1 MKYYNI
7 ILLCK
12 DLVGKF
18 MKVLIITGE
27 LAYPLIKDVV
37 SSVKG
42 DIIVHIVDNTQVAAF
57 LTPRQIIKEVK
68 KCFSNQLDEIDMI
81 LVPGLIKKGTKEIT
95 KELGIPTFKGSTD
108 GADLAMVLN
117 LVGSIELSEDKPAD
131 KLIEEEKRKE
141 AFKFIEEFEND
152 KENIEKLLEKPNN
165 ILIKNLPVGEDFP
178 MRVLSEIANAP
189 FLSKEALI
197 NKCQYFVDSG
207 ADMIDIGMAAG
218 EDFSDKIP
226 ELIETLRPIVGD
238 RPLSIDTL
246 NTKEIKVAA
255 ECGIDFVLSLD
266 LGNNSEIKDILIEKD
281 IPAVL
286 LPTNFSQGKSPK
298 SPAERVESMHQLI
311 KETEGLRYVA
321 DLILDPVN
329 SSSIVESIIACHEF
343 HKQNPAPMFFG
354 VGNVT
359 ELMDAD
365 SGGVNVLLAGIGME
379 LGASILFTPEES
391 GKTRGSVYEL
401 ATASKMM
408 FLAKNRKSIPKDLGI
423 NLVAFKDK
431 HKRNDI
437 IENELDEVPETRLE
451 KPLKFIRDKAGSF
464 RINVDYGTTVENS
477 RIVAT
482 HFKKNKAD
490 LVIVGHSAKEV
501 YEEIITKE
509 LVTRME
515 HAAYLG
521 SELQKAEIAMI
532 TGKDYVQDFEL
543 FKNPDNFKN

>member
-1 MKYYNI
+1 
-7 ILLCK
+7 
-12 DLVGKF
+12 

-27 LAYPLIKDVV
+27 LAYPLIKEVV
-37 SSVKG
+37 SGSKE
-42 DIIVHIVDNTQVAAF
+42 DIIVHIAGNTQVAAF

-68 KCFSNQLDEIDMI
+68 TSFADQLDEIDMI

-117 LVGSIELSEDKPAD
+117 LIGSIDLSEDKPAD
-131 KLIEEEKRKE
+131 KLIEEEKRKN
-141 AFKFIEEFEND
+141 AFEFIEQFEND
-152 KENIEKLLEKPNN
+152 KENIEKLLKKPNN
-165 ILIKNLPVGEDFP
+165 ILIRNLPVGEDFP

-246 NTKEIKVAA
+246 NPKEIQVAA
-255 ECGIDFVLSLD
+255 ENGIDFVLSLD
-266 LGNNSEIKDILIEKD
+266 LGNNSEVQEILKEKD

-311 KETEGLRYVA
+311 KDTEGVRYVA

-329 SSSIVESIIACHEF
+329 SASIVESIIACHEF

-379 LGASILFTPEES
+379 LGVSILFTPEES

-401 ATASKMM
+401 STASKMM
-408 FLAKNRKSIPKDLGI
+408 FLAKHRKSIPKDLGI

-437 IENELDEVPETRLE
+437 ILNELDGVEQTRQIE
-451 KPLKFIRDKAGSF
+451 PMKFIRDKAGSF
-464 RINVDYGTTVENS
+464 KINVDYGTTVENS
-477 RIVAT
+477 QITAT
-482 HFKKNKAD
+482 HFRKNKAD
-490 LVIVGHSAKEV
+490 LVIVGHSAREI
-501 YEEIITKE
+501 YEEIISKN

-521 SELQKAEIAMI
+521 AELKKAEIAMV
-532 TGKDYVQDFEL
+532 TGKEYVQDFPL
-543 FKNPDNFKN
+543 FKNPDEFKN

>member
-1 MKYYNI
+1 MCGEN
-7 ILLCK
+7 
-12 DLVGKF
+12 

-27 LAYPLIKDVV
+27 LAYPLIKEVV
-37 SSVKG
+37 SDSKQ
-42 DIIVHIVDNTQVAAF
+42 DIIVHIADNTQVAAF

-68 KCFSNQLDEIDMI
+68 NNFSNQLDEIDMI

-117 LVGSIELSEDKPAD
+117 LIGNIDLSEDKPAD
-131 KLIEEEKRKE
+131 KLIEEEKRNE
-141 AFKFIEEFEND
+141 AFKFIEEFEKD
-152 KENIEKLLEKPNN
+152 HETIAKLLEKPNN
-165 ILIKNLPVGEDFP
+165 ILIGNLPVGEDFP

-226 ELIETLRPIVGD
+226 DLIKTLRPIVGD

-246 NTKEIKVAA
+246 NPKEIKVAA
-255 ECGIDFVLSLD
+255 ENGIDFVLSLD
-266 LGNNSEIKDILIEKD
+266 LGNNSEIKDLLIEKN

-298 SPAERVESMHQLI
+298 SPSERVEAMHQLI
-311 KETEGLRYVA
+311 KDTEGLTYVA

-329 SSSIVESIIACHEF
+329 SSSIVESFIACHEF
-343 HKQNPAPMFFG
+343 HKTNKAPMFFG

-423 NLVAFKDK
+423 NMVVFKDK
-431 HKRNDI
+431 HKRNDVI
-437 IENELDEVPETRLE
+437 VNELDGVPEIKQE

-464 RINVDYGTTVENS
+464 KITVDYGTTVSES
-477 RIVAT
+477 RIIAT

-490 LVIVGHSAKEV
+490 LVITGHTAKEI

-521 SELQKAEIAMI
+521 SELKKAEIAMV

-543 FKNPDNFKN
+543 FKNPDDLKK

>member
-1 MKYYNI
+1 
-7 ILLCK
+7 
-12 DLVGKF
+12 

-27 LAYPLIKDVV
+27 LAYPLIKEVV
-37 SSVKG
+37 SDSKE
-42 DIIVHIVDNTQVAAF
+42 DIIVHIADNTQVAAF

-68 KCFSNQLDEIDMI
+68 TSFADQLDEIDMI

-117 LVGSIELSEDKPAD
+117 LIGSIDLSEDKPAD
-131 KLIEEEKRKE
+131 KLIEEEKRKN
-141 AFKFIEEFEND
+141 AFEFIEQFEND
-152 KENIEKLLEKPNN
+152 KENIERLLKKPNN
-165 ILIKNLPVGEDFP
+165 ILIRNLPVGEDFP

-246 NTKEIKVAA
+246 NPKEIQVAA
-255 ECGIDFVLSLD
+255 ENGIDFVLSLD
-266 LGNNSEIKDILIEKD
+266 LGNNSEVQEILKEKD

-311 KETEGLRYVA
+311 KDTEGLRYVA

-329 SSSIVESIIACHEF
+329 SASIVESIIACHEF

-379 LGASILFTPEES
+379 LGVSILFTPEES

-401 ATASKMM
+401 STASKMM
-408 FLAKNRKSIPKDLGI
+408 FLAKHRKSIPKDLGI

-437 IENELDEVPETRLE
+437 ILNELDGVEQTRQIE
-451 KPLKFIRDKAGSF
+451 PMKFIRDKAGSF
-464 RINVDYGTTVENS
+464 KINVDYGTTVENS
-477 RIVAT
+477 QITAT
-482 HFKKNKAD
+482 HFKKNKPD
-490 LVIVGHSAKEV
+490 LVIIGHSAREI
-501 YEEIITKE
+501 YEEIISKG

-521 SELQKAEIAMI
+521 AELKKAEIAMV
-532 TGKDYVQDFEL
+532 TGKEYVQDFPL
-543 FKNPDNFKN
+543 FKNPDEFKN

>member
-1 MKYYNI
+1 
-7 ILLCK
+7 
-12 DLVGKF
+12 
-18 MKVLIITGE
+18 MKVLIITGD

-37 SSVKG
+37 SNSKE
-42 DIIVHIVDNTQVAAF
+42 DIIIHVADTQVAAF
-57 LTPRQIIKEVK
+57 LTPNQIIKEVK
-68 KCFSNQLDEIDMI
+68 THFSNQLEDIDMI

-117 LVGSIELSEDKPAD
+117 LVGSIDLSEDKPAD
-131 KLIEEEKRKE
+131 KLIEEEKRRE
-141 AFKFIEEFEND
+141 AFKFIDEFEKD
-152 KENIEKLLEKPNN
+152 TETIEKLLKKPNN
-165 ILIKNLPVGEDFP
+165 ILIRNLPVGEDFP

-189 FLSKEALI
+189 FLSKEELI
-197 NKCQYFVDSG
+197 NKCQYFIDSG
-207 ADMIDIGMAAG
+207 SDMIDIGMAAG
-218 EDFSDKIP
+218 EDFSDMIP
-226 ELIETLRPIVGD
+226 DLINTLRPIVGD

-246 NTKEIKVAA
+246 NPKEIKVAA
-255 ECGIDFVLSLD
+255 ENGIDFVLSLD
-266 LGNNSEIKDILIEKD
+266 LGNNSEVQEILKEKN

-298 SPAERVESMHQLI
+298 SPKERVEAMHQLI
-311 KETEGLRYVA
+311 KDTEGLSYVA

-343 HKQNPAPMFFG
+343 HKTNKAPMFFG

-379 LGASILFTPEES
+379 LGVSILFTPEES

-408 FLAKNRKSIPKDLGI
+408 FLAKNRQSIPKDLGI
-423 NLVAFKDK
+423 NMVAFKDK

-437 IENELDEVPETRLE
+437 IDNDVSQIPQTTLE
-451 KPLKFIRDKAGSF
+451 KPLKFVRDKAGSF

-477 RIVAT
+477 QIVAT
-482 HFKKNKAD
+482 HFKKNKPD
-490 LVIVGHSAKEV
+490 LVIVGKNAKEI
-501 YEEIITKE
+501 YEEIITKK
-509 LVTRME
+509 LVSRME

-543 FKNPDNFKN
+543 FKNPGNFKN

>member
-1 MKYYNI
+1 
-7 ILLCK
+7 
-12 DLVGKF
+12 
-18 MKVLIITGE
+18 MKVLIITGD

-37 SSVKG
+37 STSME
-42 DIIVHIVDNTQVAAF
+42 DIIIHVADTQVAAF
-57 LTPRQIIKEVK
+57 LTPNQIIKEVK
-68 KCFSNQLDEIDMI
+68 THFSNQLDDIDMI

-95 KELGIPTFKGSTD
+95 KEFGIPTFKGSTD

-117 LVGSIELSEDKPAD
+117 LVGSIDLSEDKPAD
-131 KLIEEEKRKE
+131 KLIEEEKRRE
-141 AFKFIEEFEND
+141 AFKFIDEFEKD
-152 KENIEKLLEKPNN
+152 TETIEKLLKKPNN
-165 ILIKNLPVGEDFP
+165 ILIRNLPVGEDFP

-189 FLSKEALI
+189 FLSKEELI

-207 ADMIDIGMAAG
+207 SDMIDIGMAAG
-218 EDFSDKIP
+218 EDFSDMIP
-226 ELIETLRPIVGD
+226 DLINTLRPIVGD

-246 NTKEIKVAA
+246 NPKEIKVAA
-255 ECGIDFVLSLD
+255 ENGIDFVLSLD
-266 LGNNSEIKDILIEKD
+266 LGNNSEVQEILKEKN

-298 SPAERVESMHQLI
+298 SPKERVEAMHQLI
-311 KETEGLRYVA
+311 KDTEGLNYVA

-343 HKQNPAPMFFG
+343 HKTNKAPMFFG

-379 LGASILFTPEES
+379 LGVSILFTPEES

-408 FLAKNRKSIPKDLGI
+408 FLAKNRQSIPKDLGI
-423 NLVAFKDK
+423 NMVAFKDK

-437 IENELDEVPETRLE
+437 IDNDVSQIPQTTLE
-451 KPLKFIRDKAGSF
+451 KPLKFVRDKSGSF

-477 RIVAT
+477 QIVAT
-482 HFKKNKAD
+482 HFKKNKPD
-490 LVIVGHSAKEV
+490 LVIVGKSAKEI
-501 YEEIITKE
+501 YEEIITKK
-509 LVTRME
+509 LVSRME

>member
-1 MKYYNI
+1 
-7 ILLCK
+7 
-12 DLVGKF
+12 

-27 LAYPLIKDVV
+27 LAYPLIKEVVADVKDDV
-37 SSVKG
+37 
-42 DIIVHIVDNTQVAAF
+42 IVHIADNTQVAAF
-57 LTPRQIIKEVK
+57 LTPRQIIKEIK
-68 KCFSNQLDEIDMI
+68 NCFSNQLDEIDMI

-117 LVGSIELSEDKPAD
+117 LVGNINLSEDKPAD

-165 ILIKNLPVGEDFP
+165 ILIRNLPVGEDFP

-226 ELIETLRPIVGD
+226 ELIV
-238 RPLSIDTL
+238 
-246 NTKEIKVAA
+246 
-255 ECGIDFVLSLD
+255 SLD
-266 LGNNSEIKDILIEKD
+266 LGNNSEVKDILIEKN

-311 KETEGLRYVA
+311 KDTEGLKYVA

-329 SSSIVESIIACHEF
+329 SSSIVESILACHEF

-379 LGASILFTPEES
+379 LGVSILFTPEES

-401 ATASKMM
+401 STASKMM
-408 FLAKNRKSIPKDLGI
+408 FLAKHRKSIPKDLGI

-437 IENELDEVPETRLE
+437 IENELDGVPETRRE

-464 RINVDYGTTVENS
+464 RINVDYGTTVKDS
-477 RIVAT
+477 RIIAT
-482 HFKKNKAD
+482 HFKKNRAD
-490 LVIVGHSAKEV
+490 LVIVGQSAKEV
-501 YEEIITKE
+501 YEEIIIKD
-509 LVTRME
+509 LVSRME

-532 TGKDYVQDFEL
+532 TGKEYVQDFEL
-543 FKNPDNFKN
+543 FKNPDEFKN

>member
-1 MKYYNI
+1 MKI
-7 ILLCK
+7 
-12 DLVGKF
+12 
-18 MKVLIITGE
+18 LIITGD
-27 LAYPLIKDVV
+27 LAYPLIKNVV
-37 SSVKG
+37 KDSKE
-42 DIIVHIVDNTQVAAF
+42 DIIVHVADTQVAAF
-57 LTPRQIIKEVK
+57 LTPNQIIKEVK
-68 KCFSNQLDEIDMI
+68 TNFSNQLDDIDMI
-81 LVPGLIKKGTKEIT
+81 LVPGLIKKGTRQIT

-108 GADLAMVLN
+108 GADLLMVIN
-117 LVGSIELSEDKPAD
+117 LLEKISLSEDKPAD

-141 AFKFIEEFEND
+141 AFKFIENFEND
-152 KENIEKLLEKPNN
+152 EKNIEKLLKKPNN
-165 ILIKNLPVGEDFP
+165 ILIRNLPVGEDFP

-189 FLSKEALI
+189 FLSKQELI

-226 ELIETLRPIVGD
+226 ELINTLRPIVGD

-246 NTKEIKVAA
+246 NPNEIKVAA
-255 ECGIDFVLSLD
+255 ENGIDFVLSLD
-266 LGNNSEIKDILIEKD
+266 LGNNSEVQEILKEKD

-286 LPTNFSQGKSPK
+286 LPTNFSQGISPK
-298 SPAERVESMHQLI
+298 TPLERVEAMHQLI
-311 KETEGLRYVA
+311 KDTNGLRYVA

-343 HKQNPAPMFFG
+343 HKTNPAPMFFG

-379 LGASILFTPEES
+379 LGVSILFTPEES

-401 ATASKMM
+401 AIASKMM
-408 FLAKNRKSIPKDLGI
+408 FLAKHRKSIPKDLGI

-437 IENELDEVPETRLE
+437 ISNNIDGIPKTRRDE
-451 KPLKFIRDKAGSF
+451 PLKFVRDKAGSF
-464 RINVDYGTTVENS
+464 KISVDYGTTVS
-477 RIVAT
+477 KSKIIAT
-482 HFKKNKAD
+482 HFKKNEPD
-490 LVIVGHSAKEV
+490 LVIEGQSAKEI
-501 YEEIITKE
+501 YEEIIKKD
-509 LVTRME
+509 LVKRIE

-521 SELQKAEIAMI
+521 SELQKAEIAMV
-532 TGKDYVQDFEL
+532 TGKDYVQDFDL
-543 FKNPDNFKN
+543 FKNPDEFKN

>member
-1 MKYYNI
+1 
-7 ILLCK
+7 
-12 DLVGKF
+12 

-27 LAYPLIKDVV
+27 LAYPLIKEVV
-37 SSVKG
+37 STTKQ
-42 DIIVHIVDNTQVAAF
+42 DIIIHIAHNTQVAAF
-57 LTPRQIIKEVK
+57 LTPRQIIKEIK
-68 KCFSNQLDEIDMI
+68 THFSNQLNEIDMI

-117 LVGSIELSEDKPAD
+117 LIGNINLSEEKPAD

-141 AFKFIEEFEND
+141 AFKFIKDFENN
-152 KENIEKLLEKPNN
+152 KENTKKLLEKPNN
-165 ILIKNLPVGEDFP
+165 ILIRNLPVGEDFP

-189 FLSKEALI
+189 FLTKEALI

-218 EDFSDKIP
+218 EDFSHKIP
-226 ELIETLRPIVGD
+226 ELIQTLRPIVGD

-246 NTKEIKVAA
+246 NPKEIKIAA
-255 ECGIDFVLSLD
+255 ENGIDFVLSLD
-266 LGNNSEIKDILIEKD
+266 LGNNSEIQEILKEKD

-298 SPAERVESMHQLI
+298 SPMERVKSMHQLI
-311 KETEGLRYVA
+311 EDTKGIRYVA

-329 SSSIVESIIACHEF
+329 SASIVESIIACHEF
-343 HKQNPAPMFFG
+343 HKTNPAPMFFG

-379 LGASILFTPEES
+379 LGVSILFTPEES

-408 FLAKNRKSIPKDLGI
+408 FLAKHRKSIPKDLGI

-437 IENELDEVPETRLE
+437 ILNEIDGIEQTQQE
-451 KPLKFIRDKAGSF
+451 KPMKFIRDKAGSF
-464 RINVDYGTTVENS
+464 KINVDYATTVNES
-477 RIVAT
+477 QITAT
-482 HFKKNKAD
+482 HYRKNKPD
-490 LVIVGHSAKEV
+490 LVIVGHSAKEI
-501 YEEIITKE
+501 YEEIIKKE

-532 TGKDYVQDFEL
+532 TGKEYVQDFEL
-543 FKNPDNFKN
+543 FKNPDEFKK

>member
-1 MKYYNI
+1 MKI
-7 ILLCK
+7 
-12 DLVGKF
+12 
-18 MKVLIITGE
+18 LIITGN
-27 LAYPLIKDVV
+27 LAYPLINDVV
-37 SSVKG
+37 SDSNK
-42 DIIVHIVDNTQVAAF
+42 DIIVHIADTQVAAF

-68 KCFSNQLDEIDMI
+68 THFSNQLDDIDMI
-81 LVPGLIKKGTKEIT
+81 LVPGLIKKGTREIT

-117 LVGSIELSEDKPAD
+117 LVENIELSEDRPAD
-131 KLIEEEKRKE
+131 RLIEEEKRRE
-141 AFKFIEEFEND
+141 AFKLIDDFEND
-152 KENIEKLLEKPNN
+152 KENIEKLLKKPNN
-165 ILIKNLPVGEDFP
+165 ILIGNLPVGEDFP

-246 NTKEIKVAA
+246 NPNEIKVAA

-266 LGNNSEIKDILIEKD
+266 LGNQSEVADILKEKD

-286 LPTNFSQGKSPK
+286 LPTNFTEGISPK
-298 SPAERVESMHQLI
+298 TPSERVEAMHQLI
-311 KETEGLRYVA
+311 KDTDGLRYVA

-343 HKQNPAPMFFG
+343 HKVNPAPMFFG

-379 LGASILFTPEES
+379 LGVSILFTPEES

-401 ATASKMM
+401 STASKMM

-437 IENELDEVPETRLE
+437 IVNELDDIPETKQL
-451 KPLKFIRDKAGSF
+451 KPMKFIRDKAGSF
-464 RINVDYGTTVENS
+464 RINVDYGTTVKNS

-482 HFKKNKAD
+482 HFKKNKPD
-490 LVIVGHSAKEV
+490 LVIVGHSAKEI

-509 LVTRME
+509 LVSRME

-521 SELQKAEIAMI
+521 SELQKAEIAML
-532 TGKDYVQDFEL
+532 TGKDYVQDFDL
-543 FKNPDNFKN
+543 FKNPDEFKK

>member
-1 MKYYNI
+1 
-7 ILLCK
+7 
-12 DLVGKF
+12 
-18 MKVLIITGE
+18 MKVLIVTGE
-27 LAYPLIKDVV
+27 LAYPLIKEVV
-37 SSVKG
+37 SDSKEE
-42 DIIVHIVDNTQVAAF
+42 IIVHIVDNTQVAAF
-57 LTPRQIIKEVK
+57 LTPRLIINEVK
-68 KCFSNQLDEIDMI
+68 KCFSDQLDEIDMI
-81 LVPGLIKKGTKEIT
+81 LVPGLIKKGTREIT

-117 LVGSIELSEDKPAD
+117 LVGSINLSEDKPAD
-131 KLIEEEKRKE
+131 KLIEEEKRRE
-141 AFKFIEEFEND
+141 AFKFIDEFEND
-152 KENIEKLLEKPNN
+152 TENIQKLLEKPNN
-165 ILIKNLPVGEDFP
+165 IMIRNLPVGEDFP

-189 FLSKEALI
+189 FLTKEALI

-246 NTKEIKVAA
+246 NPDEIKVAA
-255 ECGIDFVLSLD
+255 ENGIDFVLSLD
-266 LGNNSEIKDILIEKD
+266 LGNNSEIKDLLIEKN

-298 SPAERVESMHQLI
+298 SPSERVESMHQLI
-311 KETEGLRYVA
+311 KDTEGITYVA

-329 SSSIVESIIACHEF
+329 SSSIVESIIACNEF
-343 HKQNPAPMFFG
+343 HKTNPAPMFFG

-379 LGASILFTPEES
+379 LGVSILFTPEES

-401 ATASKMM
+401 STASKMM
-408 FLAKNRKSIPKDLGI
+408 FLAKHRKSIPKDLGI

-437 IENELDEVPETRLE
+437 ILNEREGVEETRQVE
-451 KPLKFIRDKAGSF
+451 PMKFVRDKAGSF
-464 RINVDYGTTVENS
+464 KINVDYGTTVRES
-477 RIVAT
+477 RITAT
-482 HFKKNKAD
+482 HFKKNKPD

-532 TGKDYVQDFEL
+532 TVKEYVQDFEL
-543 FKNPDNFKN
+543 FKNPDEFKN

>member
-1 MKYYNI
+1 
-7 ILLCK
+7 
-12 DLVGKF
+12 

-27 LAYPLIKDVV
+27 LAYPLIKEVV
-37 SSVKG
+37 SGSKE
-42 DIIVHIVDNTQVAAF
+42 DIIVHIADNTQVAAF

-68 KCFSNQLDEIDMI
+68 TSFADQLDEIDMI

-117 LVGSIELSEDKPAD
+117 LIGSIDLSEDKPAD
-131 KLIEEEKRKE
+131 KLIEEEKRKN
-141 AFKFIEEFEND
+141 AFEFIEQFEND
-152 KENIEKLLEKPNN
+152 KENIERLLKKPNN
-165 ILIKNLPVGEDFP
+165 ILIRNLPVGEDFP

-246 NTKEIKVAA
+246 NPKEIQVAA
-255 ECGIDFVLSLD
+255 ENGIDFVLSLD
-266 LGNNSEIKDILIEKD
+266 LGNNSEVQEILKEKD

-311 KETEGLRYVA
+311 KDTEGLRYVA

-329 SSSIVESIIACHEF
+329 SASIVESIIACHEF

-379 LGASILFTPEES
+379 LGVSILFTPEES

-401 ATASKMM
+401 STASKMM
-408 FLAKNRKSIPKDLGI
+408 FLAKHRKSIPKDLGI

-437 IENELDEVPETRLE
+437 ILNELDGVEQTRQIE
-451 KPLKFIRDKAGSF
+451 PMKFIRDKAGSF
-464 RINVDYGTTVENS
+464 KINVDYGTTVGNS
-477 RIVAT
+477 QITAT
-482 HFKKNKAD
+482 HFKKNKPD
-490 LVIVGHSAKEV
+490 LVIIGHSAKEI
-501 YEEIITKE
+501 YEEIISKG

-521 SELQKAEIAMI
+521 AELKKAEIAMV
-532 TGKDYVQDFEL
+532 TGKEYVQDFPL
-543 FKNPDNFKN
+543 FKNPDEFKN

>member
-1 MKYYNI
+1 MCGENMKI
-7 ILLCK
+7 
-12 DLVGKF
+12 
-18 MKVLIITGE
+18 LIITGE
-27 LAYPLIKDVV
+27 LAYPLIKEVISD
-37 SSVKG
+37 SKQ
-42 DIIVHIVDNTQVAAF
+42 DIIVHIADNTQVAAF
-57 LTPRQIIKEVK
+57 LTPRQIIKEVNTN
-68 KCFSNQLDEIDMI
+68 FSNQLDEIDMI
-81 LVPGLIKKGTKEIT
+81 LVPGLIKKGTREIT

-108 GADLAMVLN
+108 CADLAMVLN
-117 LVGSIELSEDKPAD
+117 IIGNIDLSEDKPAD
-131 KLIEEEKRKE
+131 KLIEEEKRNE

-152 KENIEKLLEKPNN
+152 HETIAKLLEKPNN
-165 ILIKNLPVGEDFP
+165 ILVGNLPVGEDFP

-189 FLSKEALI
+189 FLSKEALV

-226 ELIETLRPIVGD
+226 DLIKTLRPIVGD

-246 NTKEIKVAA
+246 NPKEIKVAV
-255 ECGIDFVLSLD
+255 ENGIDFVLSLD
-266 LGNNSEIKDILIEKD
+266 LGNNSEIKDLLIEKN

-298 SPAERVESMHQLI
+298 SPSERVEAMHQLI
-311 KETEGLRYVA
+311 RDTEGLTYVA

-329 SSSIVESIIACHEF
+329 SSSIIESFLAFHEF
-343 HKQNPAPMFFG
+343 HKTNKAPMFFG

-423 NLVAFKDK
+423 NMVVFKDK
-431 HKRNDI
+431 HKRNDVI
-437 IENELDEVPETRLE
+437 VNELDGVPEIKQE

-464 RINVDYGTTVENS
+464 KITVDYGTTVSES
-477 RIVAT
+477 RIIAT
-482 HFKKNKAD
+482 HFKKNNAD
-490 LVIVGHSAKEV
+490 LVITGHTAKEI

-521 SELQKAEIAMI
+521 SELKKAEIAMV

-543 FKNPDNFKN
+543 FKNPDELKK

>member
-1 MKYYNI
+1 
-7 ILLCK
+7 
-12 DLVGKF
+12 
-18 MKVLIITGE
+18 MKVLIITGD
-27 LAYPLIKDVV
+27 LAYPLIKSVVEDSSEDV
-37 SSVKG
+37 
-42 DIIVHIVDNTQVAAF
+42 IVHIADTQVAAF
-57 LTPRQIIKEVK
+57 LTPRMIINEVK
-68 KCFSNQLDEIDMI
+68 TYFADQMDDIDLI

-117 LVGSIELSEDKPAD
+117 LLENIQLSEDKPAD

-141 AFKFIEEFEND
+141 AFKIIEDFEND
-152 KENIEKLLEKPNN
+152 KENIERLLQKPNN
-165 ILIKNLPVGEDFP
+165 IRIGNLPVGEDFP
-178 MRVLSEIANAP
+178 MRVLAEIANAP

-197 NKCQYFVDSG
+197 NKCQYFVDCG

-218 EDFSDKIP
+218 EDFSDKVP

-246 NTKEIKVAA
+246 NTNEIKVAA
-255 ECGIDFVLSLD
+255 EHGIDFVLSLD
-266 LGNNSEIKDILIEKD
+266 LGNQSKVAPLLKEKG

-286 LPTNFSQGKSPK
+286 LPTNFSEGISPK
-298 SPAERVESMHQLI
+298 TPEERVEAMHQLI
-311 KETEGLRYVA
+311 KDTDGLKYVA

-329 SSSIVESIIACHEF
+329 SASIVESIIACRDF
-343 HKQNPAPMFFG
+343 HQVNKAPMFFG

-379 LGASILFTPEES
+379 LGVSILFTPEES

-401 ATASKMM
+401 STASKMM
-408 FLAKNRKSIPKDLGI
+408 FLAKHRKSIPKDLGI
-423 NLVAFKDK
+423 NMVAFKDK

-437 IENELDEVPETRLE
+437 IENELDGIPQAKLS

-464 RINVDYGTTVENS
+464 RINVDYGTTVSES
-477 RIVAT
+477 RIIAT

-490 LVIVGHSAKEV
+490 LVIVGKTAKEI
-501 YEEIITKE
+501 YEEIIKKE

-532 TGKDYVQDFEL
+532 TGKEYVQDFEL
-543 FKNPDNFKN
+543 FKNPDQFKN

>member
-1 MKYYNI
+1 
-7 ILLCK
+7 
-12 DLVGKF
+12 
-18 MKVLIITGE
+18 MKVLIITGN
-27 LAYPLIKDVV
+27 LAYPLIESVVKD
-37 SSVKG
+37 SKE
-42 DIIVHIVDNTQVAAF
+42 DIIIHVAETQVAAF

-68 KCFSNQLDEIDMI
+68 THFADQLDEIDLM
-81 LVPGLIKKGTKEIT
+81 LVPGLIKKGTREIT

-117 LVGSIELSEDKPAD
+117 LIGSIDLSEDKPAD
-131 KLIEEEKRKE
+131 KLIEEEKRRE
-141 AFKFIEEFEND
+141 AFKIIDDFEND
-152 KENIEKLLEKPNN
+152 EENIKKLLEKPNN
-165 ILIKNLPVGEDFP
+165 ILIGKLPVGEDFP

-218 EDFSDKIP
+218 EDFSDKVP

-255 ECGIDFVLSLD
+255 EHGIDFVLSLD
-266 LGNNSEIKDILIEKD
+266 LGNQSEIADILKEKN

-286 LPTNFSQGKSPK
+286 LPTNFSEGFTPKSPK
-298 SPAERVESMHQLI
+298 ERVDAMNRLI
-311 KETEGLRYVA
+311 EDVDGLPYVA

-329 SSSIVESIIACHEF
+329 SPSIVDSIIACHEF
-343 HKQNPAPMFFG
+343 HKINPAPMFFG

-379 LGASILFTPEES
+379 LGVSILFTPEES

-408 FLAKNRKSIPKDLGI
+408 FLAKNRQSIPKDLGI
-423 NLVAFKDK
+423 NMVAFKDK
-431 HKRNDI
+431 HKRNDVI
-437 IENELDEVPETRLE
+437 VNELGDVPETRL
-451 KPLKFIRDKAGSF
+451 KIPLKFVRDKAGSF
-464 RINVDYGTTVENS
+464 KISIDYGTTVEAS
-477 RIVAT
+477 KIIAT
-482 HFKKNKAD
+482 HFKKNEPD
-490 LVIVGHSAKEV
+490 LVIVGHTAKEI
-501 YEEIITKE
+501 YEEIITKD

-532 TGKDYVQDFEL
+532 TGKEYVQDFEL
-543 FKNPDNFKN
+543 FKNPDEFKN

>member
-1 MKYYNI
+1 MKI
-7 ILLCK
+7 
-12 DLVGKF
+12 
-18 MKVLIITGE
+18 LIITGN
-27 LAYPLIKDVV
+27 LAYPLIKSVV
-37 SSVKG
+37 KDSNQ
-42 DIIVHIVDNTQVAAF
+42 DIIVHIAETQVAAF

-68 KCFSNQLDEIDMI
+68 THFQDQLDEIDMI
-81 LVPGLIKKGTKEIT
+81 LVPGLIKKGTREIT

-117 LVGSIELSEDKPAD
+117 LVGNIELSEEKPAD

-141 AFKFIEEFEND
+141 AFKIIEEFEND
-152 KENIEKLLEKPNN
+152 EETIEELLKKPNN
-165 ILIKNLPVGEDFP
+165 ILIGKLPVGEDFP

-197 NKCQYFVDSG
+197 NKCQYFVDCG

-218 EDFSDKIP
+218 EDFSDKVP

-255 ECGIDFVLSLD
+255 EHGIDFVLSLD
-266 LGNNSEIKDILIEKD
+266 LGNQSEIADVLKEKN

-286 LPTNFSQGKSPK
+286 LPTNFSEGFTPKSPK
-298 SPAERVESMHQLI
+298 ERVDAMNQLI
-311 KETEGLRYVA
+311 EDVDGLPYVA

-329 SSSIVESIIACHEF
+329 SPSIVDSIMACHEF
-343 HKQNPAPMFFG
+343 HKINPAPMFFG

-379 LGASILFTPEES
+379 LGVSILFTPEES

-408 FLAKNRKSIPKDLGI
+408 FLAKHRKSIPKDLGI
-423 NLVAFKDK
+423 NMVAFKDK
-431 HKRNDI
+431 HKRNDVI
-437 IENELDEVPETRLE
+437 ANELDGVPETRLK
-451 KPLKFIRDKAGSF
+451 KPLKFVRDKAGSF
-464 RINVDYGTTVENS
+464 KISVDYGTTVRDS
-477 RIVAT
+477 RIIAT
-482 HFKKNKAD
+482 HFIKNEPD
-490 LVIVGHSAKEV
+490 LVIIGNSAKEI
-501 YEEIITKE
+501 YEEIITKN

-532 TGKDYVQDFEL
+532 TGKEYVQDFEL
-543 FKNPDNFKN
+543 FKNPDEFKI

>member
-1 MKYYNI
+1 
-7 ILLCK
+7 
-12 DLVGKF
+12 
-18 MKVLIITGE
+18 MKVLIITGD
-27 LAYPLIKDVV
+27 LAYPLIRSVVEDANEDV
-37 SSVKG
+37 
-42 DIIVHIVDNTQVAAF
+42 IVHVADTQVAAF
-57 LTPRQIIKEVK
+57 LTPNMIIKEVK
-68 KCFSNQLDEIDMI
+68 THFANQLDEIDLI

-117 LVGSIELSEDKPAD
+117 LLENIQLSEDKPAD

-141 AFKFIEEFEND
+141 AFKIIEDFEND
-152 KENIEKLLEKPNN
+152 TENIEKLLKKPNN
-165 ILIKNLPVGEDFP
+165 IMIGKLPVGEDFP
-178 MRVLSEIANAP
+178 MRVLAEIANAP

-197 NKCQYFVDSG
+197 NKCQYFVDCG

-226 ELIETLRPIVGD
+226 DLINTLRPIVGD

-246 NTKEIKVAA
+246 NADEIKVAA
-255 ECGIDFVLSLD
+255 ENGIDFVLSLD
-266 LGNNSEIKDILIEKD
+266 LGNQSKVAPLLKEKG

-286 LPTNFSQGKSPK
+286 LPTNFTEGISPK
-298 SPAERVESMHQLI
+298 TPEERVNAMHQLI
-311 KETEGLRYVA
+311 DDTDGLKYVA

-329 SSSIVESIIACHEF
+329 SASIVESIIACRDF
-343 HKQNPAPMFFG
+343 HKVNKAPMFFG

-379 LGASILFTPEES
+379 LGVSILFTPEES

-401 ATASKMM
+401 STASKMM

-423 NLVAFKDK
+423 NMVVFKDK
-431 HKRNDI
+431 HKRNDVI
-437 IENELDEVPETRLE
+437 VNELDGVPEIKQER
-451 KPLKFIRDKAGSF
+451 PLKFIRDKAGSF
-464 RINVDYGTTVENS
+464 KITVDYGTTVSES
-477 RIVAT
+477 RIIAT

-490 LVIVGHSAKEV
+490 LVITGHTAKEI

-521 SELQKAEIAMI
+521 SELKKAEIAMV

-543 FKNPDNFKN
+543 FKNPDDLKK

>member
-1 MKYYNI
+1 MKI
-7 ILLCK
+7 
-12 DLVGKF
+12 
-18 MKVLIITGE
+18 LIITGD
-27 LAYPLIKDVV
+27 LAYPLIKNVV
-37 SSVKG
+37 KDSKE
-42 DIIVHIVDNTQVAAF
+42 DIIVHVADTQVAAF
-57 LTPRQIIKEVK
+57 LTPNQIIKEVK
-68 KCFSNQLDEIDMI
+68 TNFQNQLDEIDMI
-81 LVPGLIKKGTKEIT
+81 LVPGLIKKGTRQIT

-108 GADLAMVLN
+108 GADLLMVIN
-117 LVGSIELSEDKPAD
+117 LLEKISLSEDKPAD

-141 AFKFIEEFEND
+141 AFKFIDNFEND
-152 KENIEKLLEKPNN
+152 KKNIEKLLKKPNN
-165 ILIKNLPVGEDFP
+165 ILIRNLPVGEDFP

-189 FLSKEALI
+189 FLSKQDLI

-226 ELIETLRPIVGD
+226 ELINTLRPIVGD

-246 NTKEIKVAA
+246 NPNEIKVAA
-255 ECGIDFVLSLD
+255 ENGIDFVLSLD
-266 LGNNSEIKDILIEKD
+266 LGNNSEVQEILKEKD

-286 LPTNFSQGKSPK
+286 LPTNFSQGISPK
-298 SPAERVESMHQLI
+298 TPLERVEAMHQLI
-311 KETEGLRYVA
+311 KDTDGLRYVA

-343 HKQNPAPMFFG
+343 HKTNPAPMFFG

-379 LGASILFTPEES
+379 LGVSILFTPEES

-401 ATASKMM
+401 AIASKMM
-408 FLAKNRKSIPKDLGI
+408 FLAKHRKSIPKDLGI

-437 IENELDEVPETRLE
+437 ISNNIDGIPKTRRDE
-451 KPLKFIRDKAGSF
+451 PLKFVRDKAGSF
-464 RINVDYGTTVENS
+464 KISVDYGTTVS
-477 RIVAT
+477 KSKIIAT
-482 HFKKNKAD
+482 HFKKNEPD
-490 LVIVGHSAKEV
+490 LVIEGQSAKEI
-501 YEEIITKE
+501 YEEIIKKD
-509 LVTRME
+509 LVKRIE

-521 SELQKAEIAMI
+521 SELQKAEIAMV
-532 TGKDYVQDFEL
+532 TGKDYVQDFDL
-543 FKNPDNFKN
+543 FKNPDEFKN

>member
-1 MKYYNI
+1 
-7 ILLCK
+7 
-12 DLVGKF
+12 

-27 LAYPLIKDVV
+27 LAYPLISEVV
-37 SSVKG
+37 SDSKE
-42 DIIVHIVDNTQVAAF
+42 DIIVHIADNTQVAAF

-68 KCFSNQLDEIDMI
+68 TSFADQLDEIDMI

-117 LVGSIELSEDKPAD
+117 LIGSIDLSEDKPAD
-131 KLIEEEKRKE
+131 KLIEEEKRKN
-141 AFKFIEEFEND
+141 AFEFIEQFEND
-152 KENIEKLLEKPNN
+152 KENIERLLKKPNN
-165 ILIKNLPVGEDFP
+165 ILIRNLPVGEDFP

-246 NTKEIKVAA
+246 NPKEIQVAA
-255 ECGIDFVLSLD
+255 ENGIDFVLSLD
-266 LGNNSEIKDILIEKD
+266 LGNNSEVQEILKEKD

-311 KETEGLRYVA
+311 KDTEGLRYVA

-329 SSSIVESIIACHEF
+329 SASIVESIIACHEF

-379 LGASILFTPEES
+379 LGVSILFTPEES

-401 ATASKMM
+401 STASKMM
-408 FLAKNRKSIPKDLGI
+408 FLAKHRKSIPKDLGI

-437 IENELDEVPETRLE
+437 ILNELDGVEQTRQIE
-451 KPLKFIRDKAGSF
+451 PMKFIRDKAGSF
-464 RINVDYGTTVENS
+464 KINVDYGTTVENS
-477 RIVAT
+477 QITAT
-482 HFKKNKAD
+482 HFKKNKPD
-490 LVIVGHSAKEV
+490 LVIIGHSAKEI
-501 YEEIITKE
+501 YEEIISKG

-521 SELQKAEIAMI
+521 AELKKAEIAMV
-532 TGKDYVQDFEL
+532 TGKEYVQDFPL
-543 FKNPDNFKN
+543 FKNPDEFKN

>member
-1 MKYYNI
+1 
-7 ILLCK
+7 
-12 DLVGKF
+12 
-18 MKVLIITGE
+18 MKVLIVTGE
-27 LAYPLIKDVV
+27 LAYPLIKEVV
-37 SSVKG
+37 SDSKE

-68 KCFSNQLDEIDMI
+68 TQFSNQLDEIDMI

-117 LVGSIELSEDKPAD
+117 LVGSIDLSEDKPAD
-131 KLIEEEKRKE
+131 KLIEEEKRKK
-141 AFKFIEEFEND
+141 AFEFIEEFEND
-152 KENIEKLLEKPNN
+152 TENIEKLLQKPNN
-165 ILIKNLPVGEDFP
+165 IRIGKLPVGEDFP

-246 NTKEIKVAA
+246 NPKEIQVAA
-255 ECGIDFVLSLD
+255 ENGIDFVLSLD
-266 LGNNSEIKDILIEKD
+266 LGNNSEVQKILKEKD

-298 SPAERVESMHQLI
+298 SPSERVEAMHQLI
-311 KETEGLRYVA
+311 KDTEGLRYVA

-343 HKQNPAPMFFG
+343 HKVNPAPMFFG

-379 LGASILFTPEES
+379 LGVSILFTPEES

-401 ATASKMM
+401 STASKMM
-408 FLAKNRKSIPKDLGI
+408 FLAKHRKSIPKDLGI

-437 IENELDEVPETRLE
+437 ISNELDDVPEVRRK
-451 KPLKFIRDKAGSF
+451 KPMKFVRDKKGSF
-464 RINVDYGTTVENS
+464 RINVDYGTTVERS

-482 HFKKNKAD
+482 HFKKNQAD

-509 LVTRME
+509 LVSRME

-521 SELQKAEIAMI
+521 SELQKAEIAML
-532 TGKDYVQDFEL
+532 TGKEYVQDFEL
-543 FKNPDNFKN
+543 FKNPDQFKNNFSQSH

>member
-1 MKYYNI
+1 
-7 ILLCK
+7 
-12 DLVGKF
+12 

-27 LAYPLIKDVV
+27 LAYPLIKEVV
-37 SSVKG
+37 SSSKE
-42 DIIVHIVDNTQVAAF
+42 DIIVHIADNTQVAAF
-57 LTPRQIIKEVK
+57 LTPRMIIKEVK
-68 KCFSNQLDEIDMI
+68 NCFSDQLDEIDMI

-117 LVGSIELSEDKPAD
+117 LIGSIDLSEDKPAD

-152 KENIEKLLEKPNN
+152 EDNIRELLKKPNN
-165 ILIKNLPVGEDFP
+165 ILIGNLPVGEDFP

-226 ELIETLRPIVGD
+226 ELIQTLRPIVGD

-246 NTKEIKVAA
+246 NPKEIQVAA
-255 ECGIDFVLSLD
+255 ENGIDFVLSLD
-266 LGNNSEIKDILIEKD
+266 LGNNSEVQEILKEKD

-298 SPAERVESMHQLI
+298 SPEERVEAMHQLI
-311 KETEGLRYVA
+311 RDTEGVRYVA

-329 SSSIVESIIACHEF
+329 SASVVESIIAFNEF
-343 HKQNPAPMFFG
+343 HKTNPAPMFFG

-365 SGGVNVLLAGIGME
+365 SGGVNVLLAGIGLE
-379 LGASILFTPEES
+379 LGVSILFTPEES

-401 ATASKMM
+401 STASKMM
-408 FLAKNRKSIPKDLGI
+408 FLAKHRKSIPKDLGI

-431 HKRNDI
+431 HKRNDVI
-437 IENELDEVPETRLE
+437 LNETDGVEQIRQH

-464 RINVDYGTTVENS
+464 KINVDYGTTVENS
-477 RIVAT
+477 KITAT
-482 HFKKNKAD
+482 HFKKNEAD
-490 LVIVGHSAKEV
+490 LVIVGHSAKEI
-501 YEEIITKE
+501 YEEIITKN

-521 SELQKAEIAMI
+521 AELKKAEIAMV
-532 TGKDYVQDFEL
+532 TGKEYVQDFDL
-543 FKNPDNFKN
+543 FKNPDEFKK

>member
-1 MKYYNI
+1 
-7 ILLCK
+7 
-12 DLVGKF
+12 

-27 LAYPLIKDVV
+27 LAYPLIKEVVADVKDDV
-37 SSVKG
+37 
-42 DIIVHIVDNTQVAAF
+42 IVHIADNTQVAAF
-57 LTPRQIIKEVK
+57 LTPRQIIKEIK
-68 KCFSNQLDEIDMI
+68 NCFSNQLDEIDMI

-117 LVGSIELSEDKPAD
+117 LVGNINLSEDKPAD

-152 KENIEKLLEKPNN
+152 EENIEKLLEKPNN
-165 ILIKNLPVGEDFP
+165 ILIRNLPVGEDFP

-246 NTKEIKVAA
+246 NAKEIAVAA

-266 LGNNSEIKDILIEKD
+266 LGNNSEVKDILIEKN

-298 SPAERVESMHQLI
+298 SPAERVKSMHQLI
-311 KETEGLRYVA
+311 KDTEGLKYVA

-329 SSSIVESIIACHEF
+329 SSSIVESILACHEF

-379 LGASILFTPEES
+379 LGVSILFTPEES

-401 ATASKMM
+401 STASKMM
-408 FLAKNRKSIPKDLGI
+408 FLAKHRKSIPKDLGI

-437 IENELDEVPETRLE
+437 IENELDGVPETRRE

-464 RINVDYGTTVENS
+464 RINVDYGTTVKDS
-477 RIVAT
+477 RIIAT
-482 HFKKNKAD
+482 HFKKNRAD
-490 LVIVGHSAKEV
+490 LVIVGQSAKEV
-501 YEEIITKE
+501 YEEIIIKD
-509 LVTRME
+509 LVSRME

-532 TGKDYVQDFEL
+532 TGKEYVQDFEL
-543 FKNPDNFKN
+543 FKNPDEFKN

>member
-1 MKYYNI
+1 
-7 ILLCK
+7 
-12 DLVGKF
+12 
-18 MKVLIITGE
+18 MKVLIITGH
-27 LAYPLIKDVV
+27 LAYPLIKEVISD
-37 SSVKG
+37 SKE
-42 DIIVHIVDNTQVAAF
+42 DIIVHIADNTQVAAF
-57 LTPRQIIKEVK
+57 LTPRQIIKEIK
-68 KCFSNQLDEIDMI
+68 TNFSDQLDEIDMI
-81 LVPGLIKKGTKEIT
+81 LVPGLIKKGTREIT

-117 LVGSIELSEDKPAD
+117 LVNSIQLSEDKPAD

-141 AFKFIEEFEND
+141 AFKFIDEFEND
-152 KENIEKLLEKPNN
+152 TENIERLLQKPNN
-165 ILIKNLPVGEDFP
+165 ILIRNLPVGEDFP

-246 NTKEIKVAA
+246 NPKEIQVAA
-255 ECGIDFVLSLD
+255 ENGIDFVLSLD
-266 LGNNSEIKDILIEKD
+266 LGNNSEVQKILKEKD

-286 LPTNFSQGKSPK
+286 LPTNFSHGISPK
-298 SPAERVESMHQLI
+298 SPLERVESMHQLI
-311 KETEGLRYVA
+311 KDTEGLRYVA

-343 HKQNPAPMFFG
+343 HKTNPAPMFFG

-379 LGASILFTPEES
+379 LGVSILFTPEES

-408 FLAKNRKSIPKDLGI
+408 FLAKHRKSIPKDLGI

-431 HKRNDI
+431 HKRNDVI
-437 IENELDEVPETRLE
+437 LNELDGVPEAKRD
-451 KPLKFIRDKAGSF
+451 KPMKFVRDKAGSF
-464 RINVDYGTTVENS
+464 KISVDYKTTVKES
-477 RIVAT
+477 RITAT
-482 HFKKNKAD
+482 HFVKNKAD
-490 LVIVGHSAKEV
+490 LVIVGHSAKEI
-501 YEEIITKE
+501 YEEIIIKG

-532 TGKDYVQDFEL
+532 TGKEYVQDFDL
-543 FKNPDNFKN
+543 FKNPDEFKK

>member
-1 MKYYNI
+1 
-7 ILLCK
+7 
-12 DLVGKF
+12 

-27 LAYPLIKDVV
+27 LAYPLIKEVV
-37 SSVKG
+37 SDSKE
-42 DIIVHIVDNTQVAAF
+42 DIIVHIADNTQVAAF

-68 KCFSNQLDEIDMI
+68 TSFADQLDEIDMI

-117 LVGSIELSEDKPAD
+117 LIGSIDLSEDKPAD
-131 KLIEEEKRKE
+131 KLIEEEKRKN
-141 AFKFIEEFEND
+141 AFEFIEQFEND
-152 KENIEKLLEKPNN
+152 KENIERLLKKPNN
-165 ILIKNLPVGEDFP
+165 ILIRNLPVGEDFP

-246 NTKEIKVAA
+246 NPKEIQVAA
-255 ECGIDFVLSLD
+255 ENGIDFVLSLD
-266 LGNNSEIKDILIEKD
+266 LGNNSEVQEILKEKD

-311 KETEGLRYVA
+311 KDTEGLRYVA

-329 SSSIVESIIACHEF
+329 SASIVESIIACHEF

-379 LGASILFTPEES
+379 LGVSILFTPEES

-401 ATASKMM
+401 STASKMM
-408 FLAKNRKSIPKDLGI
+408 FLAKHRKSIPKDLGI

-437 IENELDEVPETRLE
+437 ILNELDGVEQTRQIE
-451 KPLKFIRDKAGSF
+451 PMKFIRDKAGSF
-464 RINVDYGTTVENS
+464 KINVDYGTTVGNS
-477 RIVAT
+477 QITAT
-482 HFKKNKAD
+482 HFKKNKPD
-490 LVIVGHSAKEV
+490 LVIIGHSAKEI
-501 YEEIITKE
+501 YEEIISKG

-521 SELQKAEIAMI
+521 AELKKAEIAMV
-532 TGKDYVQDFEL
+532 TGKEYVQDFPL
-543 FKNPDNFKN
+543 FKNPDEFKN

>member
-1 MKYYNI
+1 
-7 ILLCK
+7 
-12 DLVGKF
+12 
-18 MKVLIITGE
+18 MKVLIITGD

-37 SSVKG
+37 STSME
-42 DIIVHIVDNTQVAAF
+42 DIIIHVADTQVAAF
-57 LTPRQIIKEVK
+57 LTPNQIIKEVK
-68 KCFSNQLDEIDMI
+68 THFSNQLDDIDMI

-95 KELGIPTFKGSTD
+95 KEFGIPTFKGSTD

-117 LVGSIELSEDKPAD
+117 LVGSIDLSEDKPAD
-131 KLIEEEKRKE
+131 KLIEEEKRRE
-141 AFKFIEEFEND
+141 AFKFIDEFEKD
-152 KENIEKLLEKPNN
+152 TETIEKLLKKPNN
-165 ILIKNLPVGEDFP
+165 ILIRNLPVGEDFP

-189 FLSKEALI
+189 FLSKEELI

-207 ADMIDIGMAAG
+207 SDMIDIGMAAG
-218 EDFSDKIP
+218 EDFSDMIP
-226 ELIETLRPIVGD
+226 DLINTLRPIVGD

-246 NTKEIKVAA
+246 NPKEIKVAA
-255 ECGIDFVLSLD
+255 ENGIDFVLSLD
-266 LGNNSEIKDILIEKD
+266 LGNNSEVQEILKEKN

-286 LPTNFSQGKSPK
+286 LPTNFSQAKSPK
-298 SPAERVESMHQLI
+298 SPKERVEAMHQLI
-311 KETEGLRYVA
+311 KDTEGLNYVA

-343 HKQNPAPMFFG
+343 HKTNKAPMFFG

-379 LGASILFTPEES
+379 LGVSILFTPEES

-408 FLAKNRKSIPKDLGI
+408 FLAKNRQSIPKDLGI
-423 NLVAFKDK
+423 NMVAFKDK

-437 IENELDEVPETRLE
+437 IDNDVSQIPQTTLE
-451 KPLKFIRDKAGSF
+451 KPLKFVRDKSGSF

-477 RIVAT
+477 QIVAT
-482 HFKKNKAD
+482 HFKKNKPD
-490 LVIVGHSAKEV
+490 LVIVGKSAKEI
-501 YEEIITKE
+501 YEEIITKK
-509 LVTRME
+509 LVSRME